1 MTRKFSSIGSL
12 VNVEEGG
19 EAEDIL
25 REGGEDQYVLKE
37 GREDVEEGGGVLI
50 RLYGK
55 LFSVP
60 SRPSDNLCV
69 RGSAPRF

>member
-37 GREDVEEGGGVLI
+37 GREDVEEGGGVL
-50 RLYGK
+50 
-55 LFSVP
+55 
-60 SRPSDNLCV
+60 CV
-69 RGSAPRF
+69 FMASYLVSLLDPQTIFA